1 MVLAKNRLRTKLAY
15 ASGDIYG
22 GGAFMVFSLLFMN
35 YLVLVEGLSVLAA
48 TVIIF
53 VGRVWD
59 AFFDPII
66 GRISDRTRSRFGR
79 RRVYFLIG
87 MLPVYV
93 SFVTLFYGFGLS
105 HETDHTAL
113 VLYFTF
119 SYIFWGMAFS
129 LVMVPYN
136 AILSDM
142 TSDYNER
149 TSFTTV
155 RMLFSGGASL
165 VCAVVPSM
173 IIKGMG
179 GDTIG
184 PDQRSGYLVMA
195 LVLGAVFAIAW
206 LLVFLG
212 TYERDDVPPATER
225 VTLRDWMSVFSNR
238 AYRNFLGIFLGFQ
251 VTVDL
256 TLALFIFYMDV
267 VLLKYRYYELVV
279 GLLLVATVLFIP
291 LMNMLA
297 QRRGKAA
304 PLLVGIPLWIAA
316 SLVFIFVDSTTPL
329 YVLCVLAVVIA
340 VGSAS
345 GNLATW
351 SMLTDIYDV
360 DELLTAQRREGV
372 YSGVTTFLRKFASGV
387 AVLLIG
393 LGLQV
398 VQFDQNEYAVLRAQ
412 SQSLDPRVYADNLA
426 VGGIKWM
433 FIAIP
438 LVLLSVCLVFVLRTK
453 VNKRRFDS
461 VLAGIDELKGTGTLD
476 GLTQQQIDD
485 VLMVTG
491 TTRDQLWGGSG
502 PDPRGRRRTE
512 GGEPA
517 T

>member
-1 MVLAKNRLRTKLAY
+1 MKNRLSTKLAY

-35 YLVLVEGLSVLAA
+35 YLVLVEGLSVVAA
-48 TVIIF
+48 TAIIF
-53 VGRVWD
+53 IGRVWD
-59 AFFDPII
+59 AFFDPVM
-66 GRISDRTRSRFGR
+66 GRISDRARSRFGR
-79 RRVYFLIG
+79 RRVFFLAG

-93 SFVTLFYGFGLS
+93 SFVMLFYGFGLQ
-105 HETDHTAL
+105 HDTDHTAL
-113 VLYFTF
+113 VVYFTF
-119 SYIFWGMAFS
+119 SYIFWGMSFS

-149 TSFTTV
+149 TSFTTI

-184 PDQRSGYLVMA
+184 PEQRSGYLVMA

-212 TYERDDVPPATER
+212 TYEREDVPPAAH
-225 VTLRDWMSVFSNR
+225 VTLHDWVSVFSNR

-256 TLALFIFYMDV
+256 TLAIFIFYMDI
-267 VLLKYRYYELVV
+267 VLLKYQYYELVV
-279 GLLLVATVLFIP
+279 GLLLVCTVLFIP

-297 QRRGKAA
+297 QRRGKAF
-304 PLLVGIPLWIAA
+304 PLFIGIPLWIAA
-316 SLVFIFVDSTTPL
+316 SLVFIGVDSATPL
-329 YVLCVLAVVIA
+329 SLLCVLAVVIA
-340 VGSAS
+340 AGSAS

-351 SMLTDIYDV
+351 SMLTDIYDI

-387 AVLLIG
+387 AVLLVG

-398 VQFDQNEYAVLRAQ
+398 VHFDQNEYQVLRAQ
-412 SQSLDPRVYADNLA
+412 SQSLDPRAYADNLA
-426 VGGIKWM
+426 VVGIKWM

-438 LVLLSVCLVFVLRTK
+438 LVLLSVCLAFALRTK
-453 VNKRRFDS
+453 VNQQRFDA
-461 VLAGIDELKGTGTLD
+461 VLAGIDELKTTGTLD
-476 GLTQQQIDD
+476 GLTAQQLDD
-485 VLMVTG
+485 VLVVTG
-491 TTRDQLWGGSG
+491 TTSGQLWGGEPVPPPAS
-502 PDPRGRRRTE
+502 GRRPR
-512 GGEPA
+512 
-517 T
+517 

>member
-1 MVLAKNRLRTKLAY
+1 MTSMKNRLSTKLAY

-35 YLVLVEGLSVLAA
+35 YLVLVEGLSVVAA

-59 AFFDPII
+59 AFFDPIM

-79 RRVYFLIG
+79 RRVFFLVG

-93 SFVTLFYGFGLS
+93 SFVMLFYGFGLH
-105 HETDHTAL
+105 HETHHTAL

-119 SYIFWGMAFS
+119 SYIFWGMSFS

-184 PDQRSGYLVMA
+184 PEQRSGYLAMA
-195 LVLGAVFAIAW
+195 LVLGALFAIAW

-212 TYERDDVPPATER
+212 TYERDDLPPATDR
-225 VTLRDWMSVFSNR
+225 VTLRDWASVFSNR

-279 GLLLVATVLFIP
+279 GLLLVSTVLFIP

-297 QRRGKAA
+297 QRRGKAS

-316 SLVFIFVDSTTPL
+316 SLVFIGVDSATPL

-340 VGSAS
+340 VGSAA

-351 SMLTDIYDV
+351 SMLTDIYDI

-387 AVLLIG
+387 AVLLVG
-393 LGLQV
+393 LGLQLV
-398 VQFDQNEYAVLRAQ
+398 HFDQNEYAVLRAQ
-412 SQSLDPRVYADNLA
+412 SQSLDPRAYADNLA
-426 VGGIKWM
+426 VVGIKWM

-438 LVLLSVCLVFVLRTK
+438 LVLLSVCLGFVLRTK
-453 VNKRRFDS
+453 VNQRRFDA
-461 VLAGIDELKGTGTLD
+461 VLAGIDELKTTGTLD
-476 GLTQQQIDD
+476 GLTAQQLDD
-485 VLMVTG
+485 VLVVTG
-491 TTRDQLWGGSG
+491 TTRGRLWGGTS
-502 PDPRGRRRTE
+502 T
-512 GGEPA
+512 
-517 T
+517 TQ

>member
-1 MVLAKNRLRTKLAY
+1 VNRLSTKLAY

-35 YLVLVEGLSVLAA
+35 FLVLVEGLSVVAA

-53 VGRVWD
+53 IGRVWD
-59 AFFDPII
+59 AFFDPVM
-66 GRISDRTRSRFGR
+66 GRISDRTRTRFGR
-79 RRVYFLIG
+79 RRVFFLVG

-93 SFVTLFYGFGLS
+93 SFVMLFYGFGLQ
-105 HETDHTAL
+105 HDTDYTAL
-113 VLYFTF
+113 VVYFTF
-119 SYIFWGMAFS
+119 SYIFWGMSFS

-149 TSFTTV
+149 TTFTTV

-165 VCAVVPSM
+165 VCAVVPSL

-184 PDQRSGYLVMA
+184 PEQRSGYLVMA

-212 TYERDDVPPATER
+212 TYERDDVPPVAH
-225 VTLRDWMSVFSNR
+225 VTLQDWLSVFSNR

-256 TLALFIFYMDV
+256 TLAMFIFYIDV
-267 VLLKYRYYELVV
+267 VLLKYQYYELVV
-279 GLLLVATVLFIP
+279 GLLLVCTVLFIP

-297 QRRGKAA
+297 QRRGKAF
-304 PLLVGIPLWIAA
+304 PLLIGIPLWIAA
-316 SLVFIFVDSTTPL
+316 SLVFIGVDSSTPV
-329 YVLCVLAVVIA
+329 YVLCVLAAVIA
-340 VGSAS
+340 AGSAS

-351 SMLTDIYDV
+351 SMLTDIYDI

-387 AVLLIG
+387 AVLLVG
-393 LGLQV
+393 LGLQLV
-398 VQFDQNEYAVLRAQ
+398 HFDQNEYAVLRAQ
-412 SQSLDPRVYADNLA
+412 SQSLDPRGYADNLA
-426 VGGIKWM
+426 VVGIKWM

-438 LVLLSVCLVFVLRTK
+438 LVLLSICLGFVLRTK
-453 VNKRRFDS
+453 VNQRRFDA
-461 VLAGIDELKGTGTLD
+461 VLAGIDELRTTGTLD
-476 GLTQQQIDD
+476 RLTAQQLDD
-485 VLMVTG
+485 VLAVTG
-491 TTRDQLWGGSG
+491 TTRDQMWGGPGAHREASDERSAPG
-502 PDPRGRRRTE
+502 I
-512 GGEPA
+512 
-517 T
+517 

>member
-1 MVLAKNRLRTKLAY
+1 MRTQLRNGLSTKLAY
-15 ASGDIYG
+15 ACGDIYG

-35 YLVLVEGLSVLAA
+35 FLVLVEGLSVLAA

-53 VGRVWD
+53 IGRVWD
-59 AFFDPII
+59 AFFDPIM

-79 RRVYFLIG
+79 RRVFFLAG
-87 MLPVYV
+87 LLPVYL
-93 SFVTLFYGFGLS
+93 SFVMLFYGFGLQHDS
-105 HETDHTAL
+105 DHTAI
-113 VLYFTF
+113 VVYYTF
-119 SYIFWGMAFS
+119 SYIFWGMSFS

-165 VCAVVPSM
+165 VCAVVPSV
-173 IIKGMG
+173 IIKAMG

-212 TYERDDVPPATER
+212 TYERDDVPPSRR
-225 VTLRDWMSVFSNR
+225 VTLRDWASVFSNR

-256 TLALFIFYMDV
+256 TLAIFIFYMDV
-267 VLLKYRYYELVV
+267 VLLKYDYYELVV
-279 GLLLVATVLFIP
+279 GLLLVSTVLFIP

-297 QRRGKAA
+297 QRRGKAY
-304 PLLVGIPLWIAA
+304 PLLIGIPLWIAA
-316 SLVFIFVDSTTPL
+316 SLAFIGVDSATPT
-329 YVLCVLAVVIA
+329 YVLCMLAVVIA
-340 VGSAS
+340 AGSAA
-345 GNLATW
+345 GNLSTW
-351 SMLTDIYDV
+351 SMLTDIYDI
-360 DELLTAQRREGV
+360 DELLTAERREGI

-387 AVLLIG
+387 AVLLVG

-398 VQFDQNEYAVLRAQ
+398 VDFDQNEYAVLRAR
-412 SQSLDPRVYADNLA
+412 SEALDPRAYADNVA
-426 VGGIKWM
+426 VVGIKWM

-438 LVLLSVCLVFVLRTK
+438 VVLLSVCLAFVLRTR
-453 VNKRRFDS
+453 VNQRRFDA
-461 VLAGIDELKGTGTLD
+461 VLAGIEQLKATGTLD
-476 GLTQQQIDD
+476 GLTSGQVDD
-485 VLMVTG
+485 IVTVTG
-491 TTRDQLWGGSG
+491 TDQRALWGGS
-502 PDPRGRRRTE
+502 
-512 GGEPA
+512 
-517 T
+517 